1 MSILVKPE
9 KKDKKISRT
18 TTKIRYKKRYNNN
31 SNINRRVS
39 INPITKDKPII
50 KRDHSPT
57 LLTINMV
64 ENTIKQSN
72 YFESRNKLS
81 RALPKQIQSNT
92 LKKIIT
98 YLEQSNKI
106 TIDKNGVIVWI
117 FEDDDKIIK
126 KSLANFK
133 EI

>member
-9 KKDKKISRT
+9 KKDKKISGT
-18 TTKIRYKKRYNNN
+18 NKIHYKRRSNN

-39 INPITKDKPII
+39 INPITKDKSIS

-57 LLTINMV
+57 LSTINMV
-64 ENTIKQSN
+64 ENTIKQNN

-126 KSLANFK
+126 KSLATFK

>member
-9 KKDKKISRT
+9 KKDKKISRST
-18 TTKIRYKKRYNNN
+18 RIDHPKRRYNN

-39 INPITKDKPII
+39 INPITKDKPVI

-57 LLTINMV
+57 LSTINMV
-64 ENTIKQSN
+64 ENKIKEN
-72 YFESRNKLS
+72 EYFESRNKLS
-81 RALPKQIQSNT
+81 RALPKQIQFNT

-106 TIDKNGVIVWI
+106 TIDRDGVIVWI
-117 FEDDDKIIK
+117 FENNDKIIK
-126 KSLANFK
+126 ESLENFK

>member
-9 KKDKKISRT
+9 KKDKKISRST
-18 TTKIRYKKRYNNN
+18 RIDHPKKRYNN

-39 INPITKDKPII
+39 INPITKDKPVI

-57 LLTINMV
+57 LSTINMV
-64 ENTIKQSN
+64 ENKIKEN
-72 YFESRNKLS
+72 KYFESRNKLS
-81 RALPKQIQSNT
+81 RALPKQIQFNT

-106 TIDKNGVIVWI
+106 TIDRDGVIVWI
-117 FEDDDKIIK
+117 FENNDKIIK
-126 KSLANFK
+126 ESLENFK

>member
-18 TTKIRYKKRYNNN
+18 TKIRHKKRYNNN

-50 KRDHSPT
+50 KKVHSPT
-57 LLTINMV
+57 LSTINMV
-64 ENTIKQSN
+64 ENTIKQTN

-92 LKKIIT
+92 LKQIIT